1 MNYLTIKKIIFIVI
15 LSLVGILFMNCEDK
29 IVGTE
34 NSVLPPSTEII
45 NIPLP
50 NEEKNP
56 YIPILKVGW
65 KGISENSIIDGYWVS
80 WKSYYLTTQKIE
92 IQEPYFTTEVSQTIA
107 FPSADSINKQVLYVK
122 SQDKLGNIDPIGDS
136 VIFYTK
142 RTLPPITKIEFPI
155 NNSSLFIQEESSIT
169 WKGAKIICSATTDLG
184 EIKDYSLKIDNG
196 NWSKWQSSFEFYLTK
211 NKFMDLTEGIHT
223 IYVKSRNTA
232 FVEDVTPPQIDIN
245 FVNPTHEKEWL
256 LIDGTKDQSGSIE
269 RPSDEQMDLFY
280 QQMLSDIQYDS
291 WDIANQGRL
300 TREIIGKYKYVI
312 WQTDDYRS
320 TDLTSYTGLLTD
332 YLNTKGRMLISG
344 WNYYSYFQNND
355 TWLDS
360 TNIYGNILKDYLHIN
375 GARTI
380 EDALL
385 DSILVKEENK
395 SYNINAVDS
404 LKLFS
409 FRKGLFKVIDFNN
422 LGSFTTPLLYYSASD
437 TTESNFNNL
446 TIGFGYHNSE
456 YQIVVAGFPYY
467 YLELDAAKNVFRRS
481 KEFLEK
487 EFPY

>member
-1 MNYLTIKKIIFIVI
+1 
-15 LSLVGILFMNCEDK
+15 
-29 IVGTE
+29 
-34 NSVLPPSTEII
+34 
-45 NIPLP
+45 
-50 NEEKNP
+50 
-56 YIPILKVGW
+56 
-65 KGISENSIIDGYWVS
+65 
-80 WKSYYLTTQKIE
+80 
-92 IQEPYFTTEVSQTIA
+92 
-107 FPSADSINKQVLYVK
+107 
-122 SQDKLGNIDPIGDS
+122 
-136 VIFYTK
+136 
-142 RTLPPITKIEFPI
+142 
-155 NNSSLFIQEESSIT
+155 
-169 WKGAKIICSATTDLG
+169 
-184 EIKDYSLKIDNG
+184 
-196 NWSKWQSSFEFYLTK
+196 
-211 NKFMDLTEGIHT
+211 
-223 IYVKSRNTA
+223 
-232 FVEDVTPPQIDIN
+232 
-245 FVNPTHEKEWL
+245 
-256 LIDGTKDQSGSIE
+256 
-269 RPSDEQMDLFY
+269 
-280 QQMLSDIQYDS
+280 MLSDIQYDS

-422 LGSFTTPLLYYSASD
+422 LGSFTTPLFYYSASD